1 MTPPTSLK
9 GDSAGPEVTIHLK
22 NYHLFWRILLK
33 PDLAIGEAYMD
44 GSLTIANDDLEQL
57 MALLMANNGHWQKHW
72 LARIGLFAGTYL
84 AFWKFFNLPGRAK
97 RNVAHHYDLK
107 DSLFDQFLDPR
118 RQYSCGY
125 FHNASDTLADA
136 QITKLARLGAK
147 LCLQPNQKVLDIG
160 CGWGG
165 LANAL
170 WEMQPDISV
179 TGITLSENPH
189 AYATQ
194 KAKQDQRQQHL
205 AFHLCDYR
213 HQRGSFDRIVSV
225 GMLEHVGMRHFDSYF
240 ALDCAAIGTKW
251 GGAGPFDR
259 GAS

>member
-1 MTPPTSLK
+1 MWCVMLTRIRFFILQQFLHIGCLRIVIANGPTHSLK
-9 GDSAGPEVTIHLK
+9 GELAGPEVTIHLQ
-22 NYHLFWRILLK
+22 NYRLFWRILLK

-125 FHNASDTLADA
+125 FHNASNTLADA

-147 LCLQPNQKVLDIG
+147 LCLQPNQQVLLRLG
-160 CGWGG
+160 RACQCVMG
-165 LANAL
+165 NAAGYL
-170 WEMQPDISV
+170 SNRHHLVRKPACLCHTKGK
-179 TGITLSENPH
+179 TG
-189 AYATQ
+189 
-194 KAKQDQRQQHL
+194 
-205 AFHLCDYR
+205 
-213 HQRGSFDRIVSV
+213 
-225 GMLEHVGMRHFDSYF
+225 
-240 ALDCAAIGTKW
+240 
-251 GGAGPFDR
+251 
-259 GAS
+259 